1 MTLSKHDE
9 DFANAMALKLRL
21 NREARQTE
29 ARLKDEYGDFRY
41 DIAAKCVSDHQR
53 AGTAGPGLTIYH
65 VLEMMERDGFYN
77 GKDHKNFTREEGSSD
92 LHQTVVVLTQCFRL
106 QTPRKKKENKTT
118 KGATK
123 R

>member
-21 NREARQTE
+21 NREARQNE

-53 AGTAGPGLTIYH
+53 AGTAGPGLTIEH
-65 VLEMMERDGFYN
+65 VPKMMERDGF
-77 GKDHKNFTREEGSSD
+77 
-92 LHQTVVVLTQCFRL
+92 
-106 QTPRKKKENKTT
+106 
-118 KGATK
+118 
-123 R
+123 

>member
-21 NREARQTE
+21 NREARQNE

-53 AGTAGPGLTIYH
+53 AGTVGPGLTIEH
-65 VLEMMERDGFYN
+65 VLKMMERHGF
-77 GKDHKNFTREEGSSD
+77 
-92 LHQTVVVLTQCFRL
+92 
-106 QTPRKKKENKTT
+106 
-118 KGATK
+118 
-123 R
+123 

>member
-9 DFANAMALKLRL
+9 DSANAMALKLRL

-53 AGTAGPGLTIYH
+53 AGTAGPGLTIEH
-65 VLEMMERDGFYN
+65 VLKMMERDGF
-77 GKDHKNFTREEGSSD
+77 
-92 LHQTVVVLTQCFRL
+92 
-106 QTPRKKKENKTT
+106 
-118 KGATK
+118 
-123 R
+123 

>member
-53 AGTAGPGLTIYH
+53 AGTAGPGLTIEH
-65 VLEMMERDGFYN
+65 VLSMM
-77 GKDHKNFTREEGSSD
+77 
-92 LHQTVVVLTQCFRL
+92 
-106 QTPRKKKENKTT
+106 
-118 KGATK
+118 K
-123 R
+123 RRSF

>member
-1 MTLSKHDE
+1 MTISKHDE

-53 AGTAGPGLTIYH
+53 AGTAGPGLTIEH
-65 VLEMMERDGFYN
+65 VLEMMERDGF
-77 GKDHKNFTREEGSSD
+77 
-92 LHQTVVVLTQCFRL
+92 
-106 QTPRKKKENKTT
+106 
-118 KGATK
+118 
-123 R
+123 

>member
-29 ARLKDEYGDFRY
+29 ARLKDGYGDFRY

-53 AGTAGPGLTIYH
+53 AGTAGPGLTIEH
-65 VLEMMERDGFYN
+65 VLKMMERDGF
-77 GKDHKNFTREEGSSD
+77 
-92 LHQTVVVLTQCFRL
+92 
-106 QTPRKKKENKTT
+106 
-118 KGATK
+118 
-123 R
+123 